1 MFARLEH
8 AVGDAEM
15 SFVREAGVGCSRF
28 ISRRPTK
35 SRAAGRAAACDQ
47 IHRLTITET
56 GLRHINW
63 SSAKSYCLWRP
74 INSNNLPAVPLD
86 WS

>member
-1 MFARLEH
+1 MFPRFEH

-28 ISRRPTK
+28 ISRRLTK

-56 GLRHINW
+56 ALRHINW
-63 SSAKSYCLWRP
+63 SSAKSYRLWRP
-74 INSNNLPAVPLD
+74 INSNNLSAVRLD

>member
-1 MFARLEH
+1 MFPRFEH
-8 AVGDAEM
+8 AVGEAEM

-28 ISRRPTK
+28 ISRRLAR
-35 SRAAGRAAACDQ
+35 SRAAGGAAACDQ

-63 SSAKSYCLWRP
+63 FSTKSYRIRRP
-74 INSNNLPAVPLD
+74 INLNNSSAVPLD